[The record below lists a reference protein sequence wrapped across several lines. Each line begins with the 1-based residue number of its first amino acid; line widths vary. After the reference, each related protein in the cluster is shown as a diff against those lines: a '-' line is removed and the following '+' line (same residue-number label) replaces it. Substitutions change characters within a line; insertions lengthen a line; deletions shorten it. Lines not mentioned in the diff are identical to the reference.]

1 MLKYLDE
8 YLIMKIYKYLHKI
21 DYKTCLNEL
30 KDKYPKINYK
40 SGGLMFEIAV

>member
-8 YLIMKIYKYLHKI
+8 YLIMKIFKYLHKI
-21 DYKTCLNEL
+21 NYKNCLNEL
-30 KDKYPKINYK
+30 SELYPIINYK